1 MPADDDGPLSQRPG
15 KVIAVRAHR
24 PGHPSYYLKPAT
36 ALTGDDQV
44 VLRPQGCLALGATA
58 RFALVIGERTRRVT
72 RAEALGRIACLA
84 AALEFT
90 VFDLHAADD
99 GSALRSNGID
109 GSTPLGPACL
119 DLRTTDL
126 STLELTCHINGELA
140 HQVTAA
146 DLAHDFG
153 YLVADL
159 SRTLTLEPGDLILT
173 GGPPRAPLVDP
184 GDRVEVTLTGCPP
197 LRARIRQDP
206 EPLGVPGAQPAFG
219 ETERQAAHGPGTL
232 AAETITRLREVST
245 ATLSAQLRQH
255 GVANHL
261 ITGVR
266 PTRPDL
272 RLVGVART
280 LRCLPVREDI
290 WRLDQSGLD
299 VRAHAVEEIA
309 PGEVLVIDARQD
321 PGAGT
326 IGDILALRAA
336 GRGAAGIVTDGP
348 LLAAGSFAGLSLPV
362 YHRDGHPAG
371 LETRHV
377 PWESQVAVAC
387 GGVLVQPGD
396 VLVGD
401 AEGLLVVPAG
411 LAEEVARSAV
421 EQEAREGFVREQVRA
436 GAGLAGLYPMNTVWT
451 NRFRAGG
458 AEQAG

>member
-1 MPADDDGPLSQRPG
+1 MSGDDDGPLAQRPG

-36 ALTGDDQV
+36 ALTGSDQV
-44 VLRPQGCLALGATA
+44 VLRPQGCLALGVTA
-58 RFALVIGERTRRVT
+58 RFALVIGERARRVP
-72 RAEALGRIACLA
+72 RAEAFGHLAGLA

-109 GSTPLGPACL
+109 GSTPLGPAL
-119 DLRTTDL
+119 PAIPADL
-126 STLELTCHINGELA
+126 SGLELSCHVNGELA
-140 HQVTAA
+140 HRVTAEE
-146 DLAHDFG
+146 LAFDFG

-173 GGPPRAPLVDP
+173 GGPPRAPLVEP

-245 ATLSAQLRQH
+245 ATVAAQLRQH
-255 GVANHL
+255 GVAGHL

-272 RLVGVART
+272 RLVGLART
-280 LRCLPVREDI
+280 LRCLPLREDV
-290 WRLDQSGLD
+290 WRLDPAGLD
-299 VRAHAVEEIA
+299 VRARTVEEIA

-348 LLAAGSFAGLSLPV
+348 LLAADSFAGLPLPV
-362 YHRDGHPAG
+362 YHRGGHPAG
-371 LETRHV
+371 LEARHV

-401 AEGLLVVPAG
+401 AEGVLVVPAG

-436 GAGLAGLYPMNTVWT
+436 GAGLSGLYPMNTVWT